1 MIRKLLIIIALLP
14 VVVNGQQTSI
24 LSHFHENLT
33 MFNPSATGLNQHTT
47 ITVNARQQWY
57 NFTDASIGRSSF
69 NINKGFNDDGFG
81 LEVFTDNSGNISNS
95 GSNKLR

>member
-1 MIRKLLIIIALLP
+1 
-14 VVVNGQQTSI
+14 
-24 LSHFHENLT
+24 

-95 GSNKLR
+95 GFKINYSRRVVIDSDFFVLWIVWGLSK